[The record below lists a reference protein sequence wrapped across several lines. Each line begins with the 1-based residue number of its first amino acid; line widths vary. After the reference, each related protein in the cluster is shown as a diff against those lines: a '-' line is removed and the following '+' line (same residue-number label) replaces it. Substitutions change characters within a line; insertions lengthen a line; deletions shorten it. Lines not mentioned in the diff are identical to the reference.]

1 MHMEKKKKT
10 GSCCKSFYLKACL
23 VSTRE
28 FISDLSTKQESHCGN
43 NKIDCGI
50 DLPRGLDR
58 DSKSSKPGP
67 DQL

>member
-1 MHMEKKKKT
+1 MHMKKKNRQLLQN
-10 GSCCKSFYLKACL
+10 FYLKACL

-58 DSKSSKPGP
+58 DSKSSKAGP